1 MKKLLVL
8 FRLVALAVTA
18 AQEDEQDTVK
28 RYAKSRDPHPI
39 VEGRVVCRRLVRR
52 RGNRDGEGKARA
64 LLWALANCEPNSQRQ
79 SAAPGPAAPF
89 YATSPALG
97 RLFLYKSNRILQA
110 GMMRPSLLVLAFL
123 ALATASFAQEQ
134 ERKLVDRLLSPDT
147 KLANPGQNKKFT
159 GGLEAPT
166 RSAATKSFYVSEKKL
181 SKTFVADRSAPT
193 TSFRTRNYSTQAA
206 TVPTLPPTQNY
217 QTKKSRDVSPSGY
230 STKKYATR
238 DFAGNRPFLGQG
250 KSQKALHAQD
260 RPLTIDE
267 VRELLNKNK

>member
-1 MKKLLVL
+1 
-8 FRLVALAVTA
+8 
-18 AQEDEQDTVK
+18 
-28 RYAKSRDPHPI
+28 
-39 VEGRVVCRRLVRR
+39 
-52 RGNRDGEGKARA
+52 
-64 LLWALANCEPNSQRQ
+64 
-79 SAAPGPAAPF
+79 
-89 YATSPALG
+89 
-97 RLFLYKSNRILQA
+97 
-110 GMMRPSLLVLAFL
+110 MMRPSLLVLAFL

-147 KLANPGQNKKFT
+147 KLANPDQNKKFT

-193 TSFRTRNYSTQAA
+193 TSFRTRNYSTHAA
-206 TVPTLPPTQNY
+206 TVPTLPSMRTY

>member
-1 MKKLLVL
+1 
-8 FRLVALAVTA
+8 
-18 AQEDEQDTVK
+18 
-28 RYAKSRDPHPI
+28 
-39 VEGRVVCRRLVRR
+39 
-52 RGNRDGEGKARA
+52 
-64 LLWALANCEPNSQRQ
+64 
-79 SAAPGPAAPF
+79 
-89 YATSPALG
+89 
-97 RLFLYKSNRILQA
+97 
-110 GMMRPSLLVLAFL
+110 MRPSLLVLAFL

-147 KLANPGQNKKFT
+147 KLANPDQNKKFT

-193 TSFRTRNYSTQAA
+193 TSFRTRNYSTHAA
-206 TVPTLPPTQNY
+206 TVPTLPPTQTY
-217 QTKKSRDVSPSGY
+217 QTKQSRDVSPSGY

-250 KSQKALHAQD
+250 KSQKALQAQD